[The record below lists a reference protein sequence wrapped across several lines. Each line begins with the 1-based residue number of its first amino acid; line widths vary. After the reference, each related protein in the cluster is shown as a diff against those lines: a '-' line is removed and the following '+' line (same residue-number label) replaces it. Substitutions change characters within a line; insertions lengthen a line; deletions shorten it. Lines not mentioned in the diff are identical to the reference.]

1 MRNGAA
7 APCRGRIHEGEE
19 VGRMTQ
25 SARYDAIVVGGGHNG
40 LVAAGYLAKE
50 RLKVLVLE
58 RRHIVGGACVT
69 EEIIPGHRVTRTSYV
84 CSLLLPEVIRDFRM
98 KDYGFEVLVPE
109 PHSLQ
114 PLPDGRGILW
124 WADPKKRAEEIAK
137 FSPKDVENIEKFE
150 AGLAGL
156 QRFIDEIMR
165 MTPPMFPPKGI
176 GEMLEFARFGRKM
189 LKLGDRKLKHFME
202 LMTLSCADYL
212 DKRIESDAIK
222 AFYAISG
229 MIGTCVGPMTPGSA
243 EVMLH
248 HSIGSSIEGQPGAW
262 GYVRGGMSGIAEALR
277 KSIEELGVE
286 IRTEAEVSKFLIEKG
301 VCRGVV
307 LKNGDEIRSRLVA
320 SNLDP
325 RRTFLGMIDDGILP
339 EDFTQAIREF
349 SMQGSSIKV
358 NAALSELPNWTC
370 MPGTDASAPHQGA
383 MFEIGP
389 GIEYLER
396 AYDDLKYGRPSQK
409 PMIDGNIA
417 SVLDDSLCPKGHHVM
432 SLFVQYGPYH
442 LKEGS
447 WPDIRE
453 KVGDIII
460 DTMAEYAPNIKKAI
474 IAREV
479 LTPWDLEKEFG
490 LTEGNIFHGE
500 MTPNQLF
507 FLRPAPRWA
516 RYRAPVRGLY
526 LCGSGAHPG
535 GGVMGTPGRNAVRE
549 ILKDLRR

>member
-1 MRNGAA
+1 MAS
-7 APCRGRIHEGEE
+7 
-19 VGRMTQ
+19 TT
-25 SARYDAIVVGGGHNG
+25 RYDAIIVGGGHNG

-58 RRHIVGGACVT
+58 RRPIVGGACVT
-69 EEIIPGHRVTRTSYV
+69 EEIIPGYRVTRTSYV
-84 CSLLLPEVIRDFRM
+84 ASLLLPEIIRDFRL
-98 KDYGFEVLVPE
+98 KDYGFQVLVPE

-124 WADPKKRAEEIAK
+124 YADKEKRAREIAK
-137 FSPKDVENIEKFE
+137 FSPKDVENLDRFE
-150 AGLAGL
+150 NELAEM
-156 QRFIDEIMR
+156 QPFVDEILR
-165 MTPPMFPPKGI
+165 TTPPMFPPHGLR
-176 GEMLEFARFGRKM
+176 EMLGFAKLGRKM
-189 LKLGDRKLKHFME
+189 LKLGDRKLKLFLE
-202 LMTLSCADYL
+202 LMTSSCADYL
-212 DKRIESDAIK
+212 GKRLESDAIQ
-222 AFYAISG
+222 AFFAISG

-243 EVMLH
+243 AVMLH
-248 HSIGSSIEGQPGAW
+248 HSIGGTIEDQPGAW
-262 GYVRGGMSGIAEALR
+262 GYVKGGMGGLANAFL
-277 KSIEELGVE
+277 KSVQDLGVE
-286 IRTEAEVSKFLIEKG
+286 VRTEAEVSRFLIENG

-307 LKNGDEIRSRLVA
+307 LKNGDEIRARLVG

-325 RRTFLGMIDDGILP
+325 RLTFLQLTEKGALP
-339 EDFTQAIREF
+339 EDFVAAIKDF

-358 NAALSELPNWTC
+358 NCALSELPDWIC
-370 MPGTDASAPHQGA
+370 YPGKDAKAPHQGA

-389 GIEYLER
+389 SIEYLER
-396 AYDDLKYGRPSQK
+396 AYDDLKYGYPSRK

-417 SVLDDSLCPKGHHVM
+417 SVLDDTLCPTGHHVM

-442 LKEGS
+442 LKEGT
-447 WPDIRE
+447 WPEIRE
-453 KVGDIII
+453 KVGDTII

-479 LTPWDLEKEFG
+479 LSPWDLEQVFG

-507 FLRPAPRWA
+507 FMRPVPRWA
-516 RYRAPVRGLY
+516 QYRTPVRGLY

-535 GGVMGTPGRNAVRE
+535 GGVMGAPGRNAARE